1 MKAYLKDTIEWIAQ
15 RLIALAVPRVI
26 EIIEEAAS
34 REQAPKA
41 LPAPRLPE
49 IELH

>member
-1 MKAYLKDTIEWIAQ
+1 MKNYVKELTEWLAQ
-15 RLIALAVPRVI
+15 RLIARATQRAI
-26 EIIEEAAS
+26 EMIEDGD

>member
-1 MKAYLKDTIEWIAQ
+1 MKNYLRELNEWLAQ
-15 RLIALAVPRVI
+15 RLIVRATQRAI
-26 EIIEEAAS
+26 EMIEDGD